1 MVRLRNSEVS
11 VTAGILRWDA
21 NGVASALVRVR
32 TSVWTTATLQWCS
45 VGDSV
50 VASVRRSE
58 LGPDNLLKVRSE
70 KAPLLW
76 PYV

>member
-1 MVRLRNSEVS
+1 M
-11 VTAGILRWDA
+11 TAGILRWDA

-58 LGPDNLLKVRSE
+58 LGPDNLLKGE
-70 KAPLLW
+70 KREGPASLALC
-76 PYV
+76 VARVNQ

>member
-1 MVRLRNSEVS
+1 M
-11 VTAGILRWDA
+11 TAGILRWDA

-58 LGPDNLLKVRSE
+58 LGPDNLLKRE
-70 KAPLLW
+70 KREDPASLALC
-76 PYV
+76 VARVNQ